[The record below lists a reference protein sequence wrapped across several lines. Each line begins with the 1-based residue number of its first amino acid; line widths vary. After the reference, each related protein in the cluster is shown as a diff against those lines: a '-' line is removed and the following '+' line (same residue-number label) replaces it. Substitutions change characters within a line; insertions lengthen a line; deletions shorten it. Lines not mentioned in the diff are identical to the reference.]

1 MHCDTPYLEQ
11 VAPLYTFF
19 VALQDV
25 ESNMGHTTFL
35 PRTHCR
41 AAHDLFNAGP
51 RQKAQL
57 IAASPAVQSGLAKGD
72 AAIFD
77 SRVLHC
83 GGENSS
89 LDRRRVLFYFTF
101 TAGDTKQFNPN
112 PSRGAGSI
120 RSQDRFQISL
130 RSLLP

>member
-1 MHCDTPYLEQ
+1 VHCDTPYLEQ

-25 ESNMGHTTFL
+25 ESNMSHTTFL

-72 AAIFD
+72 VAIFD

-89 LDRRRVLFYFTF
+89 VDRRSVLFYFIF
-101 TAGDTKQFNPN
+101 TAGDTRVFNPN